1 MTTAALAHVRSLLFA
16 PGSDSRKLERALSSD
31 ADAVVADLEDSVVAA
46 EKGRARDVLAG
57 LFASPGAG
65 PGRMVRVNGADTD
78 YFADDVEA
86 VAGMQLM
93 AIVLPKATPESVAA
107 LGPDGPPVVAIVE
120 TAQGVRLAYET
131 ASSDRVVALV
141 LGAADLGAQLWLEPR
156 EDNQELLFARSKL
169 VVDSAAAGIRAP
181 FDVVHLN
188 VEDDAGMEAEAL
200 PRALARAAGEGVHP
214 PAPGRGGQ
222 QGLPAER
229 GRGGLGARRARGV
242 RRRRARRTWRARR
255 SGSARRPR
263 TRPAGAHDHGN
274 DGRGGHVTT
283 DIRPAPKEWRGRFFE
298 DIEVGDV
305 YVSRLG
311 RTITETDNIWFTL
324 LTLNTNQL
332 HFNVPYAERTRF
344 GKPLVNSAF
353 TLALVT
359 GMTVPDTSENA
370 TANLAW
376 TDISM
381 PNPVFVGDT
390 LWAESEIVETR
401 ESRSTPTVGIVSMR
415 CRGINQRREVVI
427 EFRRTFMIYKRH
439 APEVESAFPGTETPW
454 NV

>member
-16 PGSDSRKLERALSSD
+16 PGSDSRKLERALASD
-31 ADAVVADLEDSVVAA
+31 ADAVVADLEDSVVAP

-93 AIVLPKATPESVAA
+93 AIVLPKATPEAVAA
-107 LGPDGPPVVAIVE
+107 LGPGGPPVVAIVE

-200 PRALARAAGEGVHP
+200 LARSLGLRGKACIHPRQVAVANRVFRPSEAEVGWARDVLAAYDTAAGD
-214 PAPGRGGQ
+214 GRGALVV
-222 QGLPAER
+222 QGALVDLA
-229 GRGGLGARRARGV
+229 LVRRARMIM
-242 RRRRARRTWRARR
+242 AT
-255 SGSARRPR
+255 
-263 TRPAGAHDHGN
+263 TEGA
-274 DGRGGHVTT
+274 
-283 DIRPAPKEWRGRFFE
+283 
-298 DIEVGDV
+298 
-305 YVSRLG
+305 
-311 RTITETDNIWFTL
+311 
-324 LTLNTNQL
+324 
-332 HFNVPYAERTRF
+332 
-344 GKPLVNSAF
+344 
-353 TLALVT
+353 
-359 GMTVPDTSENA
+359 DT
-370 TANLAW
+370 
-376 TDISM
+376 
-381 PNPVFVGDT
+381 
-390 LWAESEIVETR
+390 
-401 ESRSTPTVGIVSMR
+401 
-415 CRGINQRREVVI
+415 
-427 EFRRTFMIYKRH
+427 
-439 APEVESAFPGTETPW
+439 
-454 NV
+454 